1 MFSML
6 LRSKIRLSRGFVGI
20 PPRGLEKRYF
30 SAHVDVTESEAFRIS
45 LRRWVDKSV
54 IPNINSWEEKGQLP
68 RSIYKEAAQLGVLAP
83 GFPERYGGLGNE
95 HNDLSVLMVVCEELC
110 RAGSGGFIASL
121 LTHNISLQPIIKL
134 GRQEIANNVAT
145 KVLSGEAVCSLCI
158 SEPSGGSDVANM
170 KTTATAEGDH
180 FLLRGE
186 KTFITSG
193 MQADYLTVAA
203 RTGDSGA
210 GGISLFLVDANTQGV
225 ERTKLDKMGWLCSD
239 TATIYFNDCV
249 VPRSN
254 LLGEENRGFEAIME
268 NFNAER
274 IFLAGQCVYFSK
286 ELVHQSVEWAKDR
299 QTFGQRL
306 IDHQAIR
313 HKLVDMS
320 SNTASAEAYLNH
332 VLDNFHASKNCIAD
346 ISMLKNI
353 ATDNFQF
360 CADGAVQIFGG
371 AGFIRG
377 HMVERLYRET
387 KVMQIGGGSTE
398 IMKDLAAKHLG
409 WFE

>member
-1 MFSML
+1 MISPVRQSIARAFRVARRFS
-6 LRSKIRLSRGFVGI
+6 
-20 PPRGLEKRYF
+20 
-30 SAHVDVTESEAFRIS
+30 SARVEEAEVEAFRES

-54 IPNINSWEEKGQLP
+54 IPNINDWENKGQLP
-68 RSIYKEAAQLGVLAP
+68 RYIYKEAAQLGVLAP
-83 GFPERYGGLGNE
+83 GFPEVYGGLGNE
-95 HNDLSVLMVVCEELC
+95 HSDLSVLMVVCEELC

-121 LTHNISLQPIIKL
+121 LTHNISLQPIVKL
-134 GRQEIANNVAT
+134 GQKDIAENVA
-145 KVLSGEAVCSLCI
+145 KNVLSGDAVCSLCI
-158 SEPSGGSDVANM
+158 SEPSGGSDVASLR
-170 KTTATAEGDH
+170 TTATADGEN

-193 MQADYLTVAA
+193 MQADYFTVAA
-203 RTGDSGA
+203 RTGGSGA
-210 GGISLFLVDANTQGV
+210 GGISLFLVDANASGI
-225 ERTKLDKMGWLCSD
+225 ERTRLDKMGWLCSD

-254 LLGEENRGFEAIME
+254 LLGEENAGFQTIMS

-286 ELVHQSVEWAKDR
+286 ELVKQSVEWAKDR
-299 QTFGQRL
+299 QTFGKRL

-320 SNTASAEAYLNH
+320 SRTASAEAYLNH
-332 VLDNFHASKNCIAD
+332 VLDQFRASRDCAAD

-353 ATDNFQF
+353 ATDNFHY
-360 CADGAVQIFGG
+360 CADGAVQVFGG

-398 IMKDLAAKHLG
+398 IMKDLAGKHLRY
-409 WFE
+409 